1 MNVYKKLGEWLKD
14 NYSDFKSWIDFNAE
28 KHQKNNNSIMSD
40 DAVET
45 EHFIDGTKRIIV
57 PFQVEMI
64 KAYDFEQN
72 DTNMDEM
79 ESAMQ
84 FIDWMQQQEYEC
96 NYPNLGNDICV
107 EELLVES
114 DIPEML
120 VSTTENLAK
129 YIVKCKI
136 IYTKG

>member
-1 MNVYKKLGEWLKD
+1 MNVYKKLGEWLKE

-28 KHQKNNNSIMSD
+28 KHQNNNNSMMSD

-45 EHFIDGTKRIIV
+45 EQYIDGTKRVSV

-64 KAYDFEQN
+64 KAYDFEQS
-72 DTNMDEM
+72 DTNMDKM

-96 NYPNLGNDICV
+96 KYPDLGEDICV
-107 EELLVES
+107 EELMVES
-114 DIPEML
+114 DVPEML
-120 VSTTENLAK
+120 VSSTEKLAK

>member
-45 EHFIDGTKRIIV
+45 EHFIDGSKRVIV

-84 FIDWMQQQEYEC
+84 FIDWMQKQEYEC

-114 DIPEML
+114 DVPEML
-120 VSTTENLAK
+120 VSTTEKLAK

-136 IYTKG
+136 IYMKG